1 MASQSQKRAAL
12 KQAHWPNEKPFTT
25 LAKGFFQPPRTLP
38 YLLALLSHKKIS
50 GNTDPVSTYVE
61 LLARH
66 MDSGIVEVQSEADH
80 AFAAG
85 HTGERALRTW
95 RERIRQLEEIGFIK
109 TKAAGNSAYR
119 YIFLV
124 DPATAVAKL
133 EAKGLVPEE
142 WKSAYY
148 ARALDCG
155 EISLEAGPA
164 SAPTLTFSK
173 KKAAK

>member
-1 MASQSQKRAAL
+1 MASQSMKRAAL
-12 KQAHWPNEKPFTT
+12 KKTHWPDAQPFTT
-25 LAKGFFQPPRTLP
+25 PAKGFFQPPRTLP
-38 YLLALLSHKKIS
+38 YLLALLNHKKVS

-66 MDSGIVEVQSEADH
+66 IDHGVVEVQSEADH

-109 TKAAGNSAYR
+109 TKAAGNSDYR

-124 DPATAVAKL
+124 DPAVAIAKL
-133 EAKGLVPEE
+133 DAKGLVPEE
-142 WKSAYY
+142 WKAAYH
-148 ARALDCG
+148 ARGLDCG
-155 EISLEAGPA
+155 SISAEEDVGSNTT
-164 SAPTLTFSK
+164 SASK
-173 KKAAK
+173 KKAKQ